1 MSDTDQ
7 DMIASLTELPT
18 VAHPVVSP
26 DGEEIAFYYD
36 TTGRHELYVLNPDS
50 GELTRLSDGEV
61 PRDVTWGPGIDWSAD
76 GDRIYFHRDE
86 AGNEEYNLHAID
98 RSGAVKSIVEMDGW
112 VSLLDVDED
121 GKQLL
126 LSANPDEQLD
136 LYTHDLA
143 SGETIKITDY
153 DRPVQGGALSPSG
166 DRIAYATNERDDYDN
181 RDIYVA
187 AADGLDP
194 RQLDIGALGSESS
207 VTDWHPDG
215 EQLLVGDNTADVDRC
230 GVYDL
235 GSDEVTWFGDEEY
248 VEEPK
253 FFLPDGERFVAHRV
267 RGPVDAMVVYDL
279 ETGDGREFDLPDGV
293 TNIHDSTLLSDGR
306 LAVLHRTATRR
317 RELLAYDLETHE
329 TEQLLVPDYGPFSP
343 GEFRDATQFRFE
355 SDGVPQTPAQAV
367 RHEPSEKLEIDAL
380 LYDSG
385 KRPSPLVV
393 MPHGGPRFHDRLRF
407 DYRVQYLLQRG
418 YSVLQ
423 VNYRGSTGRGQSFA
437 ERLHG
442 DWGGA
447 EQGDIAT
454 GVEHVL
460 ETYEWLDDERV
471 VVYGGSYGGYSALWQ
486 LVQYPALYAGAVARV
501 AVSDLKDMYENTI
514 PHTRSELMVKYLGHP
529 EDNPDLYEERSP
541 TTHVEN
547 IDAPLL
553 IIHGVNDP
561 RVPVSQARLLRKEL
575 EATGF
580 EEDRDFEYVELG
592 DEGHGSS
599 DIDHKKRS
607 LQLLAEFLD
616 RWIEATTDLST
627 DD

>member
-1 MSDTDQ
+1 
-7 DMIASLTELPT
+7 MIASLTELPT